1 MKKFLVLGLVLFGFS
16 SVFAA
21 YESSN
26 TMDYSD
32 AEEFCRSNKMRL
44 ASRSEIP
51 DNGLEY
57 WASGKIKCKGRV
69 CKKDP
74 YGTARAACVR

>member
-21 YESSN
+21 YESSSA
-26 TMDYSD
+26 MDYYDS
-32 AEEFCRSNKMRL
+32 EEFCRSNKMRL

-51 DNGLEY
+51 DNGLE
-57 WASGKIKCKGRV
+57 
-69 CKKDP
+69 
-74 YGTARAACVR
+74 